1 MNPRRLFLQHSALAA
16 AWGPLVARA
25 QAAGVATVAAASDM
39 KFALDELAR
48 GFEADTGHRLRL
60 VFGASGQFYTQI
72 LQGAPFHLF
81 LSADEDLVL
90 RLAEAGRTRDRGRVY
105 ARGRLAL
112 LVPKGGVV
120 RADPQLDGLAQ
131 ALREGQVQRLAIAN
145 PLHAPYGQRA
155 QEVLQHRGLWGALQ
169 GKLVLGENVSQATQ
183 FALSGATQ
191 GGVVASALAQAPQA
205 RALGECAVLP
215 EGGHRPLWQRMVL
228 LPQASA
234 AAQAFY
240 EHLVSA
246 AAQAVLL
253 RHGFALPQG

>member
-1 MNPRRLFLQHSALAA
+1 MNPRRFFLQFSALAA
-16 AWGPLVARA
+16 AAGWPWARGQGTA
-25 QAAGVATVAAASDM
+25 VATVAAASDM
-39 KFALDELAR
+39 KLALEEMAKS
-48 GFEADTGHRLRL
+48 FEADTGHRLRL
-60 VFGASGQFYTQI
+60 VFGASGQLYTQI
-72 LQGAPFHLF
+72 LQGAPFHVF

-131 ALREGQVQRLAIAN
+131 ALRDGQVQRLAIAN
-145 PLHAPYGQRA
+145 PMHAPYGQRA
-155 QEVLQHRGLWGALQ
+155 QEVLQHRGLWAALQ

-191 GGVVASALAQAPQA
+191 GGVVASALAQAPA
-205 RALGECAVLP
+205 SRALGDFAVLP
-215 EGGHRPLWQRMVL
+215 EVGHRPLWQRMVL
-228 LPQASA
+228 LPQAPA

-240 EHLVSA
+240 DHLSSPLA
-246 AAQAVLL
+246 HAVLQ
-253 RHGFALPQG
+253 RHGFALP